1 MHSQKTMRQNR
12 VSSKLKNIHHF
23 SSVTSDAMTP
33 WTAALQASLSLPSP
47 GTHSNSCPLSW
58 WCHSTSSSSVI
69 PFSSCLQS
77 FPASGSFQMSQ
88 YFVSGSQS
96 TGVSVSASVLP
107 MNIQDWFPLR
117 WTGWISWQSKGLSR
131 DFSSTTVWKHQFF
144 GVLHSLWSTIT
155 CILDYWRNHSFD
167 SEVEPNRYFIVLKS

>member
-12 VSSKLKNIHHF
+12 VSSKLKNIHHS

-33 WTAALQASLSLPSP
+33 WTAALQASLSSPSP

-77 FPASGSFQMSQ
+77 FPTSGSFQMSQ

-96 TGVSVSASVLP
+96 TGVSVLASVLP

-117 WTGWISWQSKGLSR
+117 WTGWISWQSKGL
-131 DFSSTTVWKHQFF
+131 
-144 GVLHSLWSTIT
+144 
-155 CILDYWRNHSFD
+155 
-167 SEVEPNRYFIVLKS
+167 

>member
-33 WTAALQASLSLPSP
+33 WTAALQASLSSPSP

-58 WCHSTSSSSVI
+58 WCHSSSSSSVI

-96 TGVSVSASVLP
+96 TGVSVLASVLP

-131 DFSSTTVWKHQFF
+131 VFSNATVQEHQFF
-144 GVLHSLWSTIT
+144 SAQFSSQSNSHIHTWPL
-155 CILDYWRNHSFD
+155 
-167 SEVEPNRYFIVLKS
+167 EKP